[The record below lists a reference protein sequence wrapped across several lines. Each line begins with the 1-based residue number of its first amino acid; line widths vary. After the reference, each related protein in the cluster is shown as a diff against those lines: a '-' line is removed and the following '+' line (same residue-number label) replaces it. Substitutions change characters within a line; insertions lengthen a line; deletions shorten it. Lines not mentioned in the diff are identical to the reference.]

1 MKNSLYIA
9 NLGNLDV
16 VEFKMMTFI
25 RGKLKKWENQYYT
38 STYNIIYSVWI
49 KDKIFYFDS
58 NIGK

>member
-9 NLGNLDV
+9 TLGNLDV

-38 STYNIIYSVWI
+38 YTYNIIYSVWI

-58 NIGK
+58 NNGK